1 MCASLFLVFKNL
13 VDNTLTSS
21 HQSIAN
27 CNGFVTINDEHDD
40 HTFRDLILFISLYNI
55 DYDAMVMDFE
65 IHLLNIK
72 IHPEEDEQCY
82 RR

>member
-1 MCASLFLVFKNL
+1 MSASLFLVFKNL
-13 VDNTLTSS
+13 VDNTLRSS
-21 HQSIAN
+21 QQSIVN
-27 CNGFVTINDEHDD
+27 CKGFVTINDEHED
-40 HTFRDLILFISLYNI
+40 HTLQDLILFISLYNI
-55 DYDAMVMDFE
+55 DYNAMVMNFE